1 MSFLT
6 TLKKFGNHI
15 GAYKVHL
22 CPEVKGQVSEK
33 GKPLSNVKIER
44 VLNFSDGKCV
54 EDFTYTGENGSFSL
68 PEVNIR
74 SNQPAVPL
82 AEIFTSQA
90 ITFTYENTKYIL
102 WVSTFSDIKYRHEY
116 AKKLECLHA
125 DISDE
130 EVFFHFRNNNVADY
144 KFRATGIGRWNED
157 FEIIDIDSYLGL
169 SHIETDNE
177 DD

>member
-22 CPEVKGQVSEK
+22 CPEVKGQASEK

-44 VLNFSDGKCV
+44 VLNFSDGKSV
-54 EDFTYTGENGSFSL
+54 EDFTYTDNNGGFSL
-68 PEVNIR
+68 PEINIR

-90 ITFTYENTKYIL
+90 IYLSYNNEEYCL
-102 WVSTFSDIKYRHEY
+102 WGSRLSGVKYREEY
-116 AKKLECLHA
+116 ARKLRQLIA
-125 DISDE
+125 DISNGKVLFKFQNKKTE
-130 EVFFHFRNNNVADY
+130 GY
-144 KFRATGIGRWNED
+144 KFEALSICRWSDD
-157 FEIIDIDSYLGL
+157 FEVVEQNAYFDL
-169 SHIETDNE
+169 SEIETDNN
-177 DD
+177 

>member
-22 CPEVKGQVSEK
+22 CPEVKGQANEK

-44 VLNFSDGKCV
+44 VLNFSDGKSV
-54 EDFTYTGENGSFSL
+54 EDFTYTDNNGGFSL
-68 PEVNIR
+68 PEINIR

-90 ITFTYENTKYIL
+90 IYLSYNNEEYCL
-102 WVSTFSDIKYRHEY
+102 WGSRLSGVKYREEY
-116 AKKLECLHA
+116 ARKLRQLIA
-125 DISDE
+125 DISNGKVLFKFQNKKTE
-130 EVFFHFRNNNVADY
+130 GY
-144 KFRATGIGRWNED
+144 KFEALSICRWSDD
-157 FEIIDIDSYLGL
+157 FEVVEQNAYFDL
-169 SHIETDNE
+169 SEIETDNN
-177 DD
+177 

>member
-22 CPEVKGQVSEK
+22 CPEVKGQASEK

-44 VLNFSDGKCV
+44 VLNFSDGKSV
-54 EDFTYTGENGSFSL
+54 EDFTYTDNNGGFSL
-68 PEVNIR
+68 PEINIR

-90 ITFTYENTKYIL
+90 IYLSYNNEEYCL
-102 WVSTFSDIKYRHEY
+102 WGSRLSGVKYREEY
-116 AKKLECLHA
+116 ARKLRQLIA
-125 DISDE
+125 DISDGKVLFKFQNKKTE
-130 EVFFHFRNNNVADY
+130 GY
-144 KFRATGIGRWNED
+144 KFEALSICRWSDD
-157 FEIIDIDSYLGL
+157 FEVVEQNAYFDL
-169 SHIETDNE
+169 SEIETDNN
-177 DD
+177 